1 MDADVIVIGA
11 GIGGLSAAIRLAA
24 TGRRVLVLERNAAV
38 GGKMSEWT
46 DGGFRWDTGPSVV
59 TMRPVFEE
67 FFASLGRRLEAYLDL
82 QPVEPLTRYFYPDGV
97 RLDLSRVLA
106 RTLEQIARL
115 ERRDVDGYLT
125 FLAYA
130 ARLHRLT
137 APVFTF
143 GPPPSLASLA
153 QIAPLDGLW
162 VARQSLRSMDAAIRA
177 HVRSPHLRQLL
188 GRFAT
193 YVGSS
198 PYQASAVLAV
208 IAHVELNEGVWY
220 PRGGVYAIARAL
232 ERLAGEVG
240 VTIRTG
246 TEVVAISYSN
256 NEGRA
261 RVANWAGNRANGQ
274 VGPRPACRVT
284 GVTLASGETLT
295 APTVIANLDVA
306 TVYERLLPPEAP
318 FRRRLA
324 RLERMSPS
332 CSGFVLL
339 LGVEGE
345 HPDLAHHNIFF
356 SSDYRREF
364 HQIFAEGQ
372 PPDDPTIYVAIT
384 SKTDPDHAPPGC
396 ENWFVLVNAPAAD
409 GRFDWARRRE
419 EYADLVLQ
427 RLARHG
433 FDVRNRLRV
442 RHIVTPPDLER
453 LNGARRGALYGIS
466 FNDRLA
472 PFKRPANRCPEVEGL
487 YFVGGTTHPGGGV
500 PMVMLSGK
508 VVAGMVA
515 EDGR

>member
-11 GIGGLSAAIRLAA
+11 GIGGLSAAIRLAEA
-24 TGRRVLVLERNAAV
+24 GRRVLVLERNAAV

-59 TMRPVFEE
+59 TMRPVFEA
-67 FFASLGRRLEAYLDL
+67 FFSSLGRRLEAYLDL
-82 QPVEPLTRYFYPDGV
+82 RPVEPLTRYFYPDGF
-97 RLDLSRVLA
+97 RLDLSRDLS
-106 RTLEQIARL
+106 RTLEQIARF
-115 ERRDVDGYLT
+115 EPRDVDGYLS

-130 ARLHRLT
+130 ARLNRLT

-143 GPPPSLASLA
+143 GPPPSPLSLA
-153 QIAPLDGLW
+153 QIDPLDGLW
-162 VARQSLRSMDAAIRA
+162 VAAQSLKSMDSAICA
-177 HVRSPHLRQLL
+177 HVRSPRLRQLL

-198 PYQASAVLAV
+198 PYQASAVLSV

-246 TEVVAISYSN
+246 ADVIAISCSQN
-256 NEGRA
+256 KRLAG
-261 RVANWAGNRANGQ
+261 AGNRADDYSNQ
-274 VGPRPACRVT
+274 QAAPRPDYRVT

-295 APTVIANLDVA
+295 APTVLANLDVA
-306 TVYERLLPPEAP
+306 TVYERLLPPEAR

-324 RLERMSPS
+324 HLEQMPPS

-345 HPDLAHHNIFF
+345 HPGLAHHNIFF
-356 SSDYRREF
+356 SSDSPREF

-384 SKTDPDHAPPGC
+384 SKTDPTHAPPGG

-409 GRFDWARRRE
+409 GRFDWERRRE
-419 EYADLVLQ
+419 EYAGLVLQ
-427 RLARHG
+427 RLAGRG
-433 FDVRNRLRV
+433 FDVRSRLRV
-442 RHIVTPPDLER
+442 RHLVAPPDLER
-453 LNGARRGALYGIS
+453 LNGARRGALYGVS

-508 VVAGMVA
+508 VVAEMVA